1 MVELLGQPI
10 GLFRGFSES
19 ELEYRAEIVSPYHSE
34 MNPLIGEF
42 LMVDISG
49 DSALLGRITRFV
61 PVGVLS
67 GPQGDDYMATL
78 SRMRQNIPEDLKES
92 KLRYNV
98 NVKLLGTIFLQ
109 GDAFRYEPGVRELP
123 HLGAFVAKA
132 SQDIISYVCGLGC
145 DQNGAPVSIG
155 HLALGN
161 NVFDGEGGKPRFD
174 VKFDLRHLQEKRSFI
189 FARSGYGK
197 SNLVKLLISKL
208 YEHQQDVGML
218 IFDPEGEYAFGDF
231 MGRPGLADLPH
242 LRNKVVVFTDQR
254 PSPNQESFVQG
265 PSRINLAAVSASRVV
280 NHCIVSG
287 KQETVFASRL
297 RGCNDNEWREL
308 VNLLDRDG
316 YRADEGEVAEL
327 THLDASQQGASVSAV
342 ISNLVP
348 AIRALH
354 RRDSNMAGAILHH
367 LRQGHV
373 VIVDVRSHSRS
384 NSERLAGMILTQIFQ
399 HNQRTFQAGTESG
412 PIRTILVLEEAQSVL
427 SPSASDESPFVAWA
441 KEGRKYGLGTIMI
454 TQQPGALARELLSQG
469 DNFFAFHLISASDLN
484 ELRHANAHFSRD
496 ILTQIINEPIPG
508 NCYYWSAPHQP
519 FVLCS
524 RIYKFEDYAVQ
535 VGVSESTTSST
546 VEPLDITEKK
556 PVHEETVVDD
566 DLDESLT
573 AAEKY
578 RQLVPT
584 IENELDEAVRNAIL
598 NMSNVRLCGNPKLD
612 GDDAIHIAA
621 VKLWN
626 LSFSVAQEL
635 SNEALDQYGS
645 NMRDG
650 SDFVAD
656 YILEE
661 SLSRVGF
668 ISEERRG
675 SVGESMYFLLS
686 RQAIEDKTSKG
697 IKDDELELTS
707 E

>member
-1 MVELLGQPI
+1 LVTLLGQPI

-19 ELEYRAEIVSPYHSE
+19 ELEFRAEIVSPYQSE

-49 DSALLGRITRFV
+49 DSVLLGRITRFV

-78 SRMRQNIPEDLKES
+78 SRMHQSIPEDLKES

-98 NVKLLGTIFLQ
+98 NVKLLGTIFLE
-109 GDAFRYEPGVRELP
+109 DETFRYEPGVRELP

-132 SQDIISYVCGLGC
+132 SQDVINYVCGLGC
-145 DQNGAPVSIG
+145 DQDGTPVSIG

-161 NVFDGEGGKPRFD
+161 NVFNGMSGNPRYD
-174 VKFDLRHLQEKRSFI
+174 VMFDLKHLEEKRSFI

-208 YEHQQDVGML
+208 YEHKQDVGML

-242 LRNKVVVFTDQR
+242 LRNNIVVFTEQR
-254 PSPNQESFVQG
+254 PSPTQANFVQG
-265 PSRINLAAVSASRVV
+265 TSRINLAGVRASHVV
-280 NHCIVSG
+280 NHCIVSS
-287 KQETVFASRL
+287 KQEAIFASRL
-297 RGCNDNEWREL
+297 RGCNENEWREL
-308 VNLLDRDG
+308 VTILDRDG
-316 YRADEGEVAEL
+316 YRVDDEEVARL
-327 THLDASQQGASVSAV
+327 TNLEGTNHGASVSAV

-348 AIRALH
+348 VIRSLH
-354 RRDSNMAGAILHH
+354 RRDSNTAGAILHH

-399 HNQRTFQAGTESG
+399 HNQRNFQAGNEND

-427 SPSASDESPFVAWA
+427 SPKASEESPFVAWA

-496 ILTQIINEPIPG
+496 VLTQIINEPIPG

-524 RIYKFEDYAVQ
+524 RIYKFEDYAEEA
-535 VGVSESTTSST
+535 GVSESTTSSKIAQKET
-546 VEPLDITEKK
+546 HEDK
-556 PVHEETVVDD
+556 PVPERTNDD
-566 DLDESLT
+566 SDKSLT

-578 RQLVPT
+578 RKLVPT
-584 IENELDEAVRNAIL
+584 LETELDGAVQEAIL
-598 NMSNVRLCGNPKLD
+598 KMNNVRLCGNPKVND
-612 GDDAIHIAA
+612 EDALHLVA

-626 LSFSVAQEL
+626 LSFSVAEQL
-635 SNEALDQYGS
+635 SSEALDQYGS

-650 SDFVAD
+650 QDFVAD
-656 YILEE
+656 YVLEE
-661 SLSRVGF
+661 SVSRLGF
-668 ISEERRG
+668 ISEERWATE
-675 SVGESMYFLLS
+675 GEIRYLLLS
-686 RQAIEDKTSKG
+686 RNSIEDKTEKK
-697 IKDDELELTS
+697 INDDEILSLTT